1 MNSLGDIF
9 KSLGELAL
17 YRSISNYI
25 DARINFFTES
35 TLASVFTT
43 VGFFALILLTLW
55 IMWYGYQIVMGNSQH
70 SAKEF
75 VFKAVRAWIIIA
87 FATGLAASMGFS
99 IRATTTNL
107 SDMISSTMTGSN
119 DASKCT
125 STDSDKGFMGCKID
139 QNLIRA
145 QASMAFVGQLDTG
158 GDPVLEDKKSKA
170 SLMAAAGIGGPA
182 IVAGALL
189 LTLKVAMA
197 LFIALGPIFIMC
209 LLFKVTTPLFQKWL
223 YYGISTMFA
232 TAMLAA
238 VSDISMDLV
247 ENISG
252 SLFVSNIFTSLAEGS
267 GFTSAAS
274 TASGGAAGIMQAS
287 MQQLGLGLMLST
299 LLISTPP
306 MAAQFFN
313 GVMGSFSSYNHL
325 ASVGIPAPG
334 MPPMGSYGGTGGYGA
349 TGAAGARG
357 ANGTPAPS
365 TTGSRSPEVTPQVNP
380 VNTYIPQTNAAVNQD
395 AVKTSSAV
403 GNARSSQEFVTH
415 EVAQSDKS
423 VKDQAV
429 KLSLMLV
436 SGALVWTSGGVQEA
450 QAQVCGDGGQYAPDN
465 INGVVTPVCIGGS
478 AGNRIYGTHPYD
490 GYGPPPPANNTAPPP
505 VIQKPS
511 SYGAVAWG
519 NGYYGSVVNQ
529 ATKQNAIDAA
539 LQKCGSGDCQ
549 VRTTY
554 WNQCVAVSYGDL
566 KAGTSYWQ
574 SVVATTKSKAE
585 KDSIKSCS
593 KRAKNCK
600 ILLSECSLP

>member
-1 MNSLGDIF
+1 M
-9 KSLGELAL
+9 
-17 YRSISNYI
+17 
-25 DARINFFTES
+25 TM
-35 TLASVFTT
+35 TT
-43 VGFFALILLTLW
+43 VSSLIVLTLW
-55 IMWYGYQIVMGNSQH
+55 IKLYGYQMVTGNSQA
-70 SAKEF
+70 SAKDF

-209 LLFKVTTPLFQKWL
+209 LLFKQTTQLFWKWL
-223 YYGISTMFA
+223 YYGLSTMFA
-232 TAMLAA
+232 TAMLAV

-252 SLFVSNIFTSLAEGS
+252 ALFVSDLFTNLLG
-267 GFTSAAS
+267 SAAL
-274 TASGGAAGIMQAS
+274 SGNTAGIMQAS
-287 MQQLGLGLMLST
+287 MQQLGLGLILST
-299 LLISTPP
+299 LLITTPP
-306 MAAQFFN
+306 MAGSFFN
-313 GVMGSFSSYNHL
+313 GMMGQFSGNNPL
-325 ASVGIPAPG
+325 DRFGSVTQRQAPQ
-334 MPPMGSYGGTGGYGA
+334 GSLGSAGVSTA
-349 TGAAGARG
+349 TVGARG
-357 ANGTPAPS
+357 ANGMPTPS
-365 TTGSRSPEVTPQVNP
+365 TGGSEQGRTNTPPP
-380 VNTYIPQTNAAVNQD
+380 VQQYLPQTNASVNKD
-395 AVKTSSAV
+395 EIKSTSAF
-403 GNARSSQEFVTH
+403 GNARASEGFATH
-415 EVAQSDKS
+415 EVAQTDKS
-423 VKDQAV
+423 LKDQAV

-511 SYGAVAWG
+511 SYGAVAS
-519 NGYYGSVVNQ
+519 NSVTGLVGTASKQ
-529 ATKQNAIDAA
+529 ASKQASIDLAM
-539 LQKCGSGDCQ
+539 QRCGSGCEL
-549 VRTTY
+549 RTWY
-554 WNQCVAVSYGDL
+554 ANQCMAYVHGKLITSPYSGRSYIHMGL
-566 KAGTSYWQ
+566 
-574 SVVATTKSKAE
+574 TKKKAE
-585 KDSIKSCS
+585 SSALAEC
-593 KRAKNCK
+593 RTEAKNCK
-600 ILLSECSLP
+600 VFLSECSLP

>member
-1 MNSLGDIF
+1 MD
-9 KSLGELAL
+9 K
-17 YRSISNYI
+17 
-25 DARINFFTES
+25 
-35 TLASVFTT
+35 
-43 VGFFALILLTLW
+43 
-55 IMWYGYQIVMGNSQH
+55 IVWLPNGHGQQPS
-70 SAKEF
+70 SAKDF

-182 IVAGALL
+182 IVAGAFL

-197 LFIALGPIFIMC
+197 LFISLGPIFIMC
-209 LLFKVTTPLFQKWL
+209 LLFKQTTQLFWKWL
-223 YYGISTMFA
+223 YYGLSTMFA
-232 TAMLAA
+232 TAMLAV
-238 VSDISMDLV
+238 VSDIAMDLV

-252 SLFVSNIFTSLAEGS
+252 ALFVSDLFTNLLG
-267 GFTSAAS
+267 SAAL
-274 TASGGAAGIMQAS
+274 SGNTAGIMQAS
-287 MQQLGLGLMLST
+287 MQQLGLGLILST

-313 GVMGSFSSYNHL
+313 GVMGQFSTINAL
-325 ASVGIPAPG
+325 DRFASASAVG
-334 MPPMGSYGGTGGYGA
+334 MPPMGGHAGAGYGT
-349 TGAAGARG
+349 TGVAGARG
-357 ANGTPAPS
+357 ANGAPAPGA
-365 TTGSRSPEVTPQVNP
+365 TNTGASSVDASPRNVSAQQ
-380 VNTYIPQTNAAVNQD
+380 YLPQTNVSVNQD
-395 AVKTSSAV
+395 VIKPSSDI
-403 GNARSSQEFVTH
+403 GNASKGFASNEL
-415 EVAQSDKS
+415 AQADKS

-436 SGALVWTSGGVQEA
+436 SGALVWTGGAMNEAKAQSADFWRQAEEQQRRQQEQAFQLQQQQLWQQRNDPQYACVGGRDVYGYIGDAACGGGVNT
-450 QAQVCGDGGQYAPDN
+450 G
-465 INGVVTPVCIGGS
+465 
-478 AGNRIYGTHPYD
+478 
-490 GYGPPPPANNTAPPP
+490 NTAPPP

-593 KRAKNCK
+593 KKAKNCK

>member
-1 MNSLGDIF
+1 M
-9 KSLGELAL
+9 
-17 YRSISNYI
+17 
-25 DARINFFTES
+25 TM
-35 TLASVFTT
+35 TT
-43 VGFFALILLTLW
+43 VSSLIVLTLW
-55 IMWYGYQIVMGNSQH
+55 IKLYGYQMVTGNSQA
-70 SAKEF
+70 SAKDF

-313 GVMGSFSSYNHL
+313 GVMGNFMAHNQL
-325 ASVGIPAPG
+325 GGAFVPAPG
-334 MPPMGSYGGTGGYGA
+334 MPPMSSYGGAGGYGA

-357 ANGTPAPS
+357 PNGAPAPL
-365 TTGSRSPEVTPQVNP
+365 GRNDIGNSPNSSP
-380 VNTYIPQTNAAVNQD
+380 VPANTYIPQTNAAVNQD
-395 AVKTSSAV
+395 VVKTSSAV
-403 GNARSSQEFVTH
+403 GNARVSDGFASS

-423 VKDQAV
+423 IKDQVV
-429 KLSLMLV
+429 KAGLIVV
-436 SGALVWTSGGVQEA
+436 SGALLWANGGAVK
-450 QAQVCGDGGQYAPDN
+450 QVNAEPWGDGVCRAGWYVDDHYGCVSADGACYYHPNGASNPDCSIGSGN
-465 INGVVTPVCIGGS
+465 TNNSNGGFNTPI
-478 AGNRIYGTHPYD
+478 R
-490 GYGPPPPANNTAPPP
+490 
-505 VIQKPS
+505 QEPS
-511 SYGAVAWG
+511 SYGAVAWDIKKILIG
-519 NGYYGSVVNQ
+519 TAINQ
-529 ATKQNAIDAA
+529 ASKQDAINIAM
-539 LQKCGSGDCQ
+539 QKCGKASCK
-549 VRTTY
+549 VTTWY
-554 WNQCVAVSYGDL
+554 ANQCVAVGDGDAL
-566 KAGTSYWQ
+566 SKKAIYWYTALGLTQ
-574 SVVATTKSKAE
+574 EKAE
-585 KDSIKSCS
+585 QNLLASCS
-593 KRAKNCK
+593 KNAKNCRVAF
-600 ILLSECSLP
+600 SECSLP

>member
-1 MNSLGDIF
+1 M
-9 KSLGELAL
+9 
-17 YRSISNYI
+17 
-25 DARINFFTES
+25 TM
-35 TLASVFTT
+35 TT
-43 VGFFALILLTLW
+43 VSSLIVLTLW
-55 IMWYGYQIVMGNSQH
+55 IKLYGYQMVTGNSQA
-70 SAKEF
+70 SAKDF

-299 LLISTPP
+299 LLITTPA
-306 MAAQFFN
+306 MAANFFN
-313 GVMGSFSSYNHL
+313 GVMGAFSSYNHL

-334 MPPMGSYGGTGGYGA
+334 MPPMSSYGGGA

-357 ANGTPAPS
+357 PNGTPAPS
-365 TTGSRSPEVTPQVNP
+365 TSGNQKVNEATPQISP
-380 VNTYIPQTNAAVNQD
+380 VSTYIPQTNATVNQD
-395 AVKTSSAV
+395 AIKTSSAV
-403 GNARSSQEFVTH
+403 GNARSSQEFATH
-415 EVAQSDKS
+415 EVAQTDKS
-423 VKDQAV
+423 LKDQAV

-436 SGALVWTSGGVQEA
+436 SGALLWSGGVQEA

-511 SYGAVAWG
+511 SYGAVAS
-519 NGYYGSVVNQ
+519 NSVTGLVGTASKQ
-529 ATKQNAIDAA
+529 ASKQASIDLAM
-539 LQKCGSGDCQ
+539 QRCGSGCEL
-549 VRTTY
+549 RTWY
-554 WNQCVAVSYGDL
+554 ANQCMAYVHGKLITSPYSGRSYIHMGL
-566 KAGTSYWQ
+566 
-574 SVVATTKSKAE
+574 TKKKAE
-585 KDSIKSCS
+585 SSALAEC
-593 KRAKNCK
+593 RTEAKNCK
-600 ILLSECSLP
+600 VFLSECSLP

>member
-1 MNSLGDIF
+1 M
-9 KSLGELAL
+9 
-17 YRSISNYI
+17 
-25 DARINFFTES
+25 TM
-35 TLASVFTT
+35 TT
-43 VGFFALILLTLW
+43 VYSLILLTLW
-55 IMWYGYQIVMGNSQH
+55 IKLYGYQMVMGNSQA
-70 SAKEF
+70 SAKDF

-99 IRATTTNL
+99 IRAVTTDLSNL
-107 SDMISSTMTGSN
+107 VSSAMTGST

-125 STDSDKGFMGCKID
+125 STASDSGFMGCKID

-145 QASMAFVGQLDTG
+145 QAAMAFVNQLDTG
-158 GDPVLEDKKSKA
+158 GDAVLEDKKSKA
-170 SLMAAAGIGGPA
+170 SLMTAAGIGGPA
-182 IVAGALL
+182 IVAGAFL

-197 LFIALGPIFIMC
+197 LFISLGPIFIMC
-209 LLFKVTTPLFQKWL
+209 LLFKQTSQLFWKWL
-223 YYGISTMFA
+223 YYGLSTMFA
-232 TAMLAA
+232 TAMLAV

-252 SLFVSNIFTSLAEGS
+252 ALFVSDLFTNLLG
-267 GFTSAAS
+267 SAAL
-274 TASGGAAGIMQAS
+274 SGNTAGIMQAS
-287 MQQLGLGLMLST
+287 MQQLGLGLILST

-334 MPPMGSYGGTGGYGA
+334 MPPMSSYGGGA

-357 ANGTPAPS
+357 ADGMHAPS
-365 TTGSRSPEVTPQVNP
+365 NAPDQGRSGSSAPQSNVANLYTPSS
-380 VNTYIPQTNAAVNQD
+380 NTSVNQG

-423 VKDQAV
+423 LKDQVV

-511 SYGAVAWG
+511 SYGAVAWDLKK
-519 NGYYGSVVNQ
+519 GYVGTASQQ
-529 ATKQNAIDAA
+529 ASKQAAIDMAM
-539 LQKCGSGDCQ
+539 QRCGTDNCEII
-549 VRTTY
+549 REY
-554 WNQCVAVSYGDL
+554 ANQCMAIVYGEQL
-566 KAGTSYWQ
+566 KGSKSRSFLRAGL
-574 SVVATTKSKAE
+574 TKKTAE
-585 KDSIKSCS
+585 KNALVACRKGARD
-593 KRAKNCK
+593 CK
-600 ILLSECSLP
+600 VFASECSLP

>member
-334 MPPMGSYGGTGGYGA
+334 MPPMSSYGGGA

-357 ANGTPAPS
+357 ADGAAAPGA
-365 TTGSRSPEVTPQVNP
+365 TNTGASSVDASPRNVSAQQ
-380 VNTYIPQTNAAVNQD
+380 YLPQTNVSVNQD
-395 AVKTSSAV
+395 VIKPSSDI
-403 GNARSSQEFVTH
+403 GNASKGFASNEL
-415 EVAQSDKS
+415 AQADKS

-429 KLSLMLV
+429 KLSLILV
-436 SGALVWTSGGVQEA
+436 SGALVWASGGVQEA

-511 SYGAVAWG
+511 SYGAVAWDLEK
-519 NGYYGSVVNQ
+519 GYVGTAIHQ
-529 ATKQNAIDAA
+529 ASKQAAIDMAM
-539 LQKCGSGDCQ
+539 QRCGTDNCEII
-549 VRTTY
+549 REY
-554 WNQCVAVSYGDL
+554 ANQCMAIVYGAQL
-566 KAGTSYWQ
+566 KGS
-574 SVVATTKSKAE
+574 KSKSFLRAGLTKNTAE
-585 KDSIKSCS
+585 KNALAACHKGARD
-593 KRAKNCK
+593 CK
-600 ILLSECSLP
+600 IFVSECSLP